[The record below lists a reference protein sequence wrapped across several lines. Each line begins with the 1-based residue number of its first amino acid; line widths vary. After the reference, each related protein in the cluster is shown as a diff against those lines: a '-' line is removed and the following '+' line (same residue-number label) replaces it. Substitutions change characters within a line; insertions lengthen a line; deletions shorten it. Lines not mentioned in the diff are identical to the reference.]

1 MGEDR
6 EPLKLEDMFEDIA
19 FDFGA
24 VGETRALEVREA
36 LTACAWILA
45 EENHESGLAGQITA
59 RGPQPDTYWTLPL
72 GLGSTTS

>member
-45 EENHESGLAGQITA
+45 E
-59 RGPQPDTYWTLPL
+59 
-72 GLGSTTS
+72 